1 MRGSNPENKLE
12 RMDIPIPIPNS
23 SSIRMKKKKTRKGN
37 YRICQFKEVKPLH
50 FNKNKL

>member
-23 SSIRMKKKKTRKGN
+23 SSIRMKKKENKKRKLQDMSVQ
-37 YRICQFKEVKPLH
+37 RS
-50 FNKNKL
+50 